1 MYLKMKKQVTNK
13 LIREMK
19 QMLGDKKNLTVESL
33 VFNESDED
41 YTYDEG
47 NETPMEN
54 EYEIDVDTTPSDSG
68 VESEVKPMI
77 DQIRKMALQGI
88 SKLAEHP
95 ESETYNTLK
104 KIWQLVD
111 KAIESQNKTIM
122 NEK

>member
-1 MYLKMKKQVTNK
+1 MKKQVINK
-13 LIREMK
+13 LITEMK
-19 QMLGDKKNLTVESL
+19 QMLDNKKSLTVESL
-33 VFNESDED
+33 VFNESEED
-41 YTYDEG
+41 YGYDE
-47 NETPMEN
+47 ESEEQIPTEN

-68 VESEVKPMI
+68 VETEVKPMI

>member
-1 MYLKMKKQVTNK
+1 MKKQVTNK
-13 LIREMK
+13 LISEMK
-19 QMLGDKKNLTVESL
+19 QMLNGKKSLTVESL

-41 YTYDEG
+41 YGYEDGVAE
-47 NETPMEN
+47 EVPSEN
-54 EYEIDVDTTPSDSG
+54 EYEIDVDTTPNSNG
-68 VESEVKPMI
+68 IESEVKPMI

-111 KAIESQNKTIM
+111 KAIESQNKSIM
-122 NEK
+122 TEK

>member
-1 MYLKMKKQVTNK
+1 MKKQVTNK

-19 QMLGDKKNLTVESL
+19 QMLGEKKNLTVESL

-47 NETPMEN
+47 NGTPMEN

-68 VESEVKPMI
+68 VETEVKPMI

>member
-1 MYLKMKKQVTNK
+1 MKKQVINK
-13 LIREMK
+13 LITEMK
-19 QMLGDKKNLTVESL
+19 QMLDNKKSLTVESL
-33 VFNESDED
+33 VFNESEED
-41 YTYDEG
+41 YGYDKES
-47 NETPMEN
+47 EEQIPTEN

-68 VESEVKPMI
+68 VETEVKPMI